1 MAASV
6 PRRAFFVLAA
16 VLTMLVL
23 VAACAR
29 PQAPATEGPQPD
41 RLPELIVA
49 IPSEIEGT
57 DIQQVSWA
65 YYVIHGLIGTPPM
78 SLGLKNSEVLPWGAR
93 RVEVSADGREIR
105 LTYDAGRTFHNGVA
119 VTAEAIK
126 RSIER
131 YLEVSP
137 YAFDYDPVEAIVVE
151 GDTLILKLVEAAPGL
166 MVVLGSVYAAPVEAG
181 AAAEAGTEAFHRK
194 AVGDGPFIV
203 EEWVDGS
210 HITLVR
216 NDTYR
221 DYLPFAD
228 NNGPFRLSKVTVR
241 FIPEGFTRVSELR
254 AGRVHMI
261 TDVPDELLQ
270 TLKEDPK
277 IVVHGYLVPNVRH
290 LQMHTERFP
299 FDDRRV
305 RLAVAY
311 AIDRDE
317 IARALNETVQ
327 PVYGVVGEA
336 MISHDAATEADL
348 RREFA
353 FNPQRA
359 AELLAEAGW
368 TKGSDG
374 ILQKG
379 GRKFSF
385 TLVISSDSSADKK
398 AGPVIQAQLGKLG
411 IDVQLREYEGRYVR
425 QLTETKDYEA
435 VLRNWSWLDPG
446 GVWPA
451 SLRSDGRF
459 TQWSHPDLDALIDAA
474 ITVPDEDERA
484 RKWGAVSRRV
494 WVDVPIVPLWSDRA
508 FIATRDTVS
517 GLVISVDGITFFH
530 DITVRQGD

>member
-1 MAASV
+1 MSGKTRLA
-6 PRRAFFVLAA
+6 RAIAAA
-16 VLTMLVL
+16 VAVL
-23 VAACAR
+23 MVAAAGCAR
-29 PQAPATEGPQPD
+29 PPAGAGQQPEEK
-41 RLPELIVA
+41 LPELIVA

-65 YYVIHGLIGTPPM
+65 YYVIHGLIGTPPL
-78 SLGLKNSEVLPWGAR
+78 SLGLKNNEVLPWGAKQ
-93 RVEVSADGREIR
+93 VEVSEDGKEIR
-105 LTYDAGRTFHNGVA
+105 LTYDPGRTFHNGVP

-126 RSIER
+126 RSIDR
-131 YLEVSP
+131 YIEVSP
-137 YAFDYDPVEAIVVE
+137 YSFDYDPVEEIVVE
-151 GDTLILKLVEAAPGL
+151 GDTLVLKLVEAAPGL

-181 AAAEAGTEAFHRK
+181 AAQELGKEAFHRK

-210 HITLVR
+210 HITMVR
-216 NDTYR
+216 NDKYQ
-221 DYLPFAD
+221 DYLPFVK
-228 NNGPFRLSKVTVR
+228 NNGPFKLSKVTVR

-270 TLKEDPK
+270 TLRDDPK

-299 FDDRRV
+299 FDDKRV

-317 IARALNETVQ
+317 IARALNDTIQ

-336 MISHDAATEADL
+336 MISHDPAAEAEL
-348 RREFA
+348 KQRFA
-353 FNPQRA
+353 HNPQRA
-359 AELLAEAGW
+359 GELLAEAGW
-368 TKGSDG
+368 TKGPDG
-374 ILQKG
+374 ILQKD
-379 GRKFSF
+379 GRKLSF
-385 TLVISSDSSADKK
+385 TLVLSSDSGADKK
-398 AGPVIQAQLGKLG
+398 AGPVIQAQLAKLG
-411 IDVQLREYEGRYVR
+411 MDVQLREYEGRYVR
-425 QLTETKDYEA
+425 QLTETKEYEA

-484 RKWGAVSRRV
+484 RRWGAVSRRV
-494 WVDVPIVPLWSDRA
+494 WEDVPIVPLWSDRA
-508 FIATRDTVS
+508 FIATRDTVT
-517 GLVISVDGITFFH
+517 GLVMSVDGITFLH
-530 DITVRQGD
+530 DVTVKQD